1 MPENNPIFWQTKLAA
16 RLHDPAE
23 KALVLLRDPAGHENG
38 TSLAAARLLGLHAMD
53 DNGMPLTD
61 DAPSAR
67 VFKNSLPTNI
77 YRHAQRADWWA
88 SAADRPQWPMQQEQ
102 TPEGKTFAYARWA
115 QVRWTNAPALI
126 HPLSGAK
133 YDLHSLSETDF
144 GDIRGRAQTH
154 IFALLDALNL
164 PALEQRTPVDWRRA
178 LLALWRFAPELRE
191 ENDNGKL
198 GELWKLLPADT
209 RIPDHSIWDH
219 LDLVSAFAGAF
230 AADPQGEAAL
240 LTLSI
245 GPVQPFIA
253 AARKMEDLWAGSH
266 LLSRLAWQ
274 AMRVVCERLGPD
286 AILFPRLRGVP
297 QVDAWLYQECKLPE
311 ELFTNCDWKDGS
323 NTDANP
329 LFAAALPNRFVAAV
343 PASQAREIAEAV
355 ECEARRWMQ
364 EQGAETLR
372 RLLREA
378 GLPDSDES
386 LYCFQQMREQL
397 EGFPEVH
404 WAAVPFSLIATR
416 DKEHQHDLDTTA
428 LTDAM
433 RPFFGA
439 QPGQPCGFLA
449 TPAWKL
455 LSKELQAKGEDGTPF
470 TFFAPNPGVLYPAIY
485 DLAERALAA
494 AKTLRPFD
502 QSAQRGWRCTLSGEA
517 EWLTHDKAL
526 LDKSAGE
533 RKKQDTLWNRIA
545 KDKPAWAKEGEHLRA
560 LPAIKR
566 LWPTL
571 FAEEVGSLLDKGGS
585 VGRFMVSTHT
595 MALAHQ
601 LDQWLDKKKGKGE
614 GWEDFRKTQP
624 AARTPAALPR
634 KLMRQRKDNE
644 GAWEIA
650 TQIPALLDEAS
661 ENGDEALD
669 VRSAIKKLLAHGRDD
684 GKDLQLENYY
694 ALIKM
699 DGDNM
704 GAWLSGSEEKA
715 ISYADSFH
723 PKVRDGFDKLAARSA
738 DIKAYGEQKRPVSPG
753 RHLAISAALNDFSL
767 SVVRHIVEQEY
778 LGRLIYAG
786 GDDVFAM
793 LPVVDLLPAMQRLNC
808 AWQGHDPHDSRDKE
822 ESLREKKE
830 VLILQKGFAVLL
842 EKQGEKTRKRLM
854 RMMGTAA
861 TASCGAVIAHHQAPL
876 AAVIRELNTAEHR
889 AKNEGGRDAF
899 SITVL
904 KRSGGALRLTAKWGN
919 GDNDDEPSAPDV
931 LHRLRLFLAADGVSR
946 RAAYH
951 TLQWLNARQLP
962 ALDESTHD
970 MFRTLLAQQFAQQ
983 AKREKKDDGRKLA
996 ADLLHL
1002 ALHEENMRKAT
1013 PKKRIEWLRSF
1024 ISTAEFLARE
1034 VRTDATQ
1041 EEDDE

>member
-23 KALVLLRDPAGHENG
+23 KALVLFRDPAGHEKG
-38 TSLAAARLLGLHAMD
+38 TSLNLAALLGLLD
-53 DNGMPLTD
+53 EKG
-61 DAPSAR
+61 R
-67 VFKNSLPTNI
+67 LPTDTARNI
-77 YRHAQRADWWA
+77 KHADWWA
-88 SAADRPQWPMQQEQ
+88 AAADRPQWPKEM
-102 TPEGKTFAYARWA
+102 GAH
-115 QVRWTNAPALI
+115 VRWTRDPVLV
-126 HPLSGAK
+126 HPLSGK
-133 YDLHSLSETDF
+133 QPDKLPGGLGDTDYL
-144 GDIRGRAQTH
+144 DVRERAEKH
-154 IFALLDALNL
+154 HRDVLGALNL
-164 PALEQRTPVDWRRA
+164 PAPENRTPEDWRRA

-191 ENDNGKL
+191 EADNGAL

-230 AADPQGEAAL
+230 AADPKGEAAL

-266 LLSRLAWQ
+266 LLSRLSWE

-297 QVDAWLYQECKLPE
+297 QVDAWLYKECSLPE
-311 ELFTNCDWKDGS
+311 KLFKNCEWKKSG

-355 ECEARRWMQ
+355 EKAAREWMQ
-364 EQGAETLR
+364 KLGKETLR
-372 RLLREA
+372 RLLQEA
-378 GLPDSDES
+378 GMSADDEN

-397 EGFPEVH
+397 DGFPEVH
-404 WAAVPFSLIATR
+404 WAAVPFSLIRPRNAERQT
-416 DKEHQHDLDTTA
+416 DLDTSELIA
-428 LTDAM
+428 AM
-433 RPFFGA
+433 RPFFGTA
-439 QPGQPCGFLA
+439 QNEAPGFLG
-449 TPAWKL
+449 TPAWQL
-455 LSKELQAKGEDGTPF
+455 LAKEIQTTDENGAPF

-485 DLAERALAA
+485 ELAERALAA

-517 EWLTHDKAL
+517 EWLTHDESL
-526 LDKSAGE
+526 LHVPAGQ
-533 RKKQDTLWNRIA
+533 RTGTLWQNIA
-545 KDKPAWAKEGEHLRA
+545 AKRPAWAKKGEYLSA

-571 FAEEVGSLLDKGGS
+571 VAEEVGALLGANTA
-585 VGRFMVSTHT
+585 GRFMVSTHT

-601 LDQWLDKKKGKGE
+601 LDQWLEQGGMTASGLKDVQEKHHVE
-614 GWEDFRKTQP
+614 R
-624 AARTPAALPR
+624 AALPR
-634 KLMRQRKDNE
+634 RLIRRHHHHAADALKD
-644 GAWEIA
+644 AA
-650 TQIPALLDEAS
+650 ALPALLDKAAEMD
-661 ENGDEALD
+661 NALD
-669 VRSAIKKLLAHGRDD
+669 AAAIQRIVKSTLCGEGKSAS
-684 GKDLQLENYY
+684 LENYY

-715 ISYADSFH
+715 IRYLDSFH
-723 PKVRDGFDKLAARSA
+723 TKVRQGFETAAAPGS
-738 DIKAYGEQKRPVSPG
+738 DLDAYGKQKRPVSPG

-767 SVVRHIVEQEY
+767 SVVRHIVEHEY

-793 LPVVDLLPAMQRLNC
+793 LPVADLLPAMQRLNC
-808 AWQGHDPHDSRDKE
+808 AWQGHDDPKH
-822 ESLREKKE
+822 ESGYNKRGGLTLKN
-830 VLILQKGFAVLL
+830 GFALL
-842 EKQGEKTRKRLM
+842 RGRLM
-854 RMMGTAA
+854 RMMGTTA
-861 TASCGAVIAHHQAPL
+861 TASCGAVIAHHQTPL
-876 AAVIRELNTAEHR
+876 AAVMRELNAAEHR

-899 SITVL
+899 SLTVL
-904 KRSGGALRLTAKWGN
+904 KRSGGALRLSAKWG
-919 GDNDDEPSAPDV
+919 EAPNA
-931 LHRLRLFLAADGVSR
+931 LHRLRRFLAADGVSR

-951 TLQWLNARQLP
+951 TLQWLNVRELP
-962 ALDESTHD
+962 ALDESTHE
-970 MFRTLLAQQFAQQ
+970 MFCTLLKQQFAQQ
-983 AKREKKDDGRKLA
+983 AQGKELKSRGQAVAEP
-996 ADLLHL
+996 LLQL
-1002 ALHEENMRKAT
+1002 VLREENV
-1013 PKKRIEWLRSF
+1013 PEKRIDWLRNF

>member
-1 MPENNPIFWQTKLAA
+1 MTAILWQTKLAA

-23 KALVLLRDPAGHENG
+23 KALVLFRDPAGHEKG
-38 TSLAAARLLGLHAMD
+38 TSLNLAALLGLLD
-53 DNGMPLTD
+53 EKG
-61 DAPSAR
+61 R
-67 VFKNSLPTNI
+67 LPTDTA
-77 YRHAQRADWWA
+77 RHIKHADWWA
-88 SAADRPQWPMQQEQ
+88 AAADRPQWPKEM
-102 TPEGKTFAYARWA
+102 GAH
-115 QVRWTNAPALI
+115 VRWTRDPVLI
-126 HPLSGAK
+126 HPLSGK
-133 YDLHSLSETDF
+133 QLDKLPGGLGDTDYL
-144 GDIRGRAQTH
+144 DVRERAEKH
-154 IFALLDALNL
+154 HRDVLGALNL
-164 PALEQRTPVDWRRA
+164 PAPESRTPEDWRRA

-191 ENDNGKL
+191 DDDFGKL
-198 GELWKLLPADT
+198 GALWKLLPADT

-230 AADPQGEAAL
+230 AADPAGEVAL

-266 LLSRLAWQ
+266 LLSRLSWE

-297 QVDAWLYQECKLPE
+297 QVDAWLYKECSLPE
-311 ELFTNCDWKDGS
+311 ALFEGCEWKDGS

-343 PASQAREIAEAV
+343 PASQAQDIAKEV
-355 ECEARRWMQ
+355 EQQARRWIQ
-364 EQGAETLR
+364 EKGKETVR
-372 RLLREA
+372 CLLQEA
-378 GLPDSDES
+378 GMSADDES
-386 LYCFQQMREQL
+386 LYCFQQMQGQL

-502 QSAQRGWRCTLSGEA
+502 QSAQRGWRCTLSGET
-517 EWLTHDKAL
+517 EWLTHDESL
-526 LDKSAGE
+526 LHVPAGK
-533 RKKQDTLWNRIA
+533 RTGTLWQNIA
-545 KDKPAWAKEGEHLRA
+545 AKRPAWAKKGEYLSA

-585 VGRFMVSTHT
+585 AGRFMVSTHT
-595 MALAHQ
+595 MALASQ
-601 LDQWLDKKKGKGE
+601 LDTWLEKGGLTADGFAKVQE
-614 GWEDFRKTQP
+614 KHRAER
-624 AARTPAALPR
+624 AALPR
-634 KLMRQRKDNE
+634 RLLRRYRHMPDELKD
-644 GAWEIA
+644 AA
-650 TQIPALLDEAS
+650 QLPALLDMAAEMDDDHAAEA
-661 ENGDEALD
+661 AAIQRA
-669 VRSAIKKLLAHGRDD
+669 VRDTLARARDD
-684 GKDLQLENYY
+684 GKGIQLENYY

-715 ISYADSFH
+715 ISYTDSFH
-723 PKVRDGFDKLAARSA
+723 LKVRDGFDKLAARSA

-793 LPVVDLLPAMQRLNC
+793 LPVADLLRAMQRLNC
-808 AWQGHDPHDSRDKE
+808 AWQGHDPRDSRDKKG
-822 ESLREKKE
+822 L
-830 VLILQKGFAVLL
+830 LLTDGFALL
-842 EKQGEKTRKRLM
+842 HGRLM
-854 RMMGTAA
+854 RMMGTTA

-876 AAVIRELNTAEHR
+876 AAVMRELTAAEHR
-889 AKNEGGRDAF
+889 AKSEGGRDAF
-899 SITVL
+899 SITVI
-904 KRSGGALRLTAKWGN
+904 KRSGGALRLTAKWGK
-919 GDNDDEPSAPDV
+919 GEDNAPPAV
-931 LHRLRLFLAADGVSR
+931 LHRLRRFLATDGVSR

-951 TLQWLNARQLP
+951 ALQWLNARQLP
-962 ALDESTHD
+962 ALDENTRD

-983 AKREKKDDGRKLA
+983 AQGKELKSKGQALAALLLQLALREKS
-996 ADLLHL
+996 
-1002 ALHEENMRKAT
+1002 T
-1013 PKKRIEWLRSF
+1013 PDERIPWLRNF
-1024 ISTAEFLARE
+1024 IATAEFLARE
-1034 VRTDATQ
+1034 VRTNATQ

>member
-1 MPENNPIFWQTKLAA
+1 MTAILWQTKLAA

-23 KALVLLRDPAGHENG
+23 KALVLFRDPAGHENG
-38 TSLAAARLLGLHAMD
+38 TSLAAARLLELHAID
-53 DNGMPLTD
+53 EDGVPLAG
-61 DAPSAR
+61 DAPATR
-67 VFKNSLPTNI
+67 VFKGSLPANI

-88 SAADRPQWPMQQEQ
+88 AAADRPQWPMQQGQ
-102 TPEGKTFAYARWA
+102 TAEGKTFAYAPWA
-115 QVRWTNAPALI
+115 QVRWTKEPKLI
-126 HPLSGAK
+126 HPLSGK
-133 YDLHSLSETDF
+133 SYDLHSLKETDF
-144 GDIRGRAQTH
+144 GDIRQRATAH
-154 IFALLDALNL
+154 TVALLDALNL
-164 PALEQRTPVDWRRA
+164 PALESRDDKDWRRA

-191 ENDNGKL
+191 DADNGAL

-230 AADPQGEAAL
+230 AADPKGEAAL

-266 LLSRLAWQ
+266 LLSRLSWE

-297 QVDAWLYQECKLPE
+297 QVDAWLYKECSLPE
-311 ELFTNCDWKDGS
+311 ALFEGCEWKDGS

-343 PASQAREIAEAV
+343 PASQAQDIARAV
-355 ECEARRWMQ
+355 EQEARRWMQ
-364 EQGAETLR
+364 EQGEKTIQ
-372 RLLREA
+372 LLLNEA
-378 GLPDSDES
+378 GIADSDKQA
-386 LYCFQQMREQL
+386 YCWQQMREQL

-494 AKTLRPFD
+494 AKTLRPFE

-526 LDKSAGE
+526 LDKSVGQ
-533 RKKQDTLWNRIA
+533 RSDSLWQKIA
-545 KDKPAWAKEGEHLRA
+545 AKRPAWAKKGEYLSA

-571 FAEEVGSLLDKGGS
+571 FAKEVGALLDKGDS
-585 VGRFMVSTHT
+585 AGRFMVSTHT
-595 MALAHQ
+595 MALASQ
-601 LDQWLDKKKGKGE
+601 LDTWLEKGGLTADGFAKVQE
-614 GWEDFRKTQP
+614 KYRAER
-624 AARTPAALPR
+624 AALPR
-634 KLMRQRKDNE
+634 RLLRRYRHMPEELKD
-644 GAWEIA
+644 AA
-650 TQIPALLDEAS
+650 QLPALLDMAAEMDDDHAAEA
-661 ENGDEALD
+661 AAIQRA
-669 VRSAIKKLLAHGRDD
+669 VRDTLARARDD
-684 GKDLQLENYY
+684 GKGIQLENYY

-715 ISYADSFH
+715 ISYTDSFH
-723 PKVRDGFDKLAARSA
+723 LKVRDGFDKLAARSA

-793 LPVVDLLPAMQRLNC
+793 LPVADLLRAMQRLNC
-808 AWQGHDPHDSRDKE
+808 AWQGHDPRDSRDKKG
-822 ESLREKKE
+822 L
-830 VLILQKGFAVLL
+830 LLTDGFALL
-842 EKQGEKTRKRLM
+842 RGRLM
-854 RMMGTAA
+854 RMMGTTA

-876 AAVIRELNTAEHR
+876 AAVMRELTAAEHR
-889 AKNEGGRDAF
+889 AKSEGGRDAF

-904 KRSGGALRLTAKWGN
+904 KRSGGALRLTAKWG
-919 GDNDDEPSAPDV
+919 EAPDV

-951 TLQWLNARQLP
+951 TLQWLNARELP
-962 ALDESTHD
+962 ALDENTHD

-983 AKREKKDDGRKLA
+983 AQGKELKSQGQTLA
-996 ADLLHL
+996 APLLQL
-1002 ALHEENMRKAT
+1002 ALKQPCE
-1013 PKKRIEWLRSF
+1013 RIAWLRNF

-1041 EEDDE
+1041 EEDDK

>member
-1 MPENNPIFWQTKLAA
+1 
-16 RLHDPAE
+16 
-23 KALVLLRDPAGHENG
+23 
-38 TSLAAARLLGLHAMD
+38 
-53 DNGMPLTD
+53 
-61 DAPSAR
+61 
-67 VFKNSLPTNI
+67 
-77 YRHAQRADWWA
+77 
-88 SAADRPQWPMQQEQ
+88 WPMLQGQ
-102 TPEGKTFAYARWA
+102 TAEGKTFAYAPWA
-115 QVRWTNAPALI
+115 QVRWTKEPKLI
-126 HPLSGAK
+126 HPLSGAE
-133 YDLHSLSETDF
+133 YDLHRLSETDF
-144 GDIRGRAQTH
+144 KDIRQRSKEH
-154 IFALLDALNL
+154 VFALLDALNL
-164 PALEQRTPVDWRRA
+164 PALEGRTPADWRRA

-191 ENDNGKL
+191 DNDFGKL
-198 GELWKLLPADT
+198 GALWKLLPADT

-266 LLSRLAWQ
+266 LLSRLSWE

-297 QVDAWLYQECKLPE
+297 QVDAWLYKECSLPE
-311 ELFTNCDWKDGS
+311 KLFKNCEWKKSG

-343 PASQAREIAEAV
+343 PASQAQDIARAV
-355 ECEARRWMQ
+355 EQEARRWMQ
-364 EQGAETLR
+364 EQGEKTIQ
-372 RLLREA
+372 LLLNEA
-378 GLPDSDES
+378 GIADSDKQA
-386 LYCFQQMREQL
+386 YCWQQMREQL

-517 EWLTHDKAL
+517 EWLTHDESL
-526 LDKSAGE
+526 LHVPAGM
-533 RKKQDTLWNRIA
+533 RTGTLWQNIA
-545 KDKPAWAKEGEHLRA
+545 AKRPAWAKKGEYLSA

-585 VGRFMVSTHT
+585 AGRFMVSTHT

-601 LDQWLDKKKGKGE
+601 LGIWLEKGGLTADGFAKVQE
-614 GWEDFRKTQP
+614 KHRAER
-624 AARTPAALPR
+624 AALPR
-634 KLMRQRKDNE
+634 RLLRRYRHMPDELKD
-644 GAWEIA
+644 AA
-650 TQIPALLDEAS
+650 QLPALLDMAAEMDNTTEAAKEEIAKIQRIVKS
-661 ENGDEALD
+661 T
-669 VRSAIKKLLAHGRDD
+669 LARGRDD
-684 GKDLQLENYY
+684 GKDIQLETYY

-715 ISYADSFH
+715 IRYLYCFH
-723 PKVRDGFDKLAARSA
+723 PEVCAGFKNLAAQNA
-738 DIKAYGEQKRPVSPG
+738 DIKAYRKQKRPVSPG

-793 LPVVDLLPAMQRLNC
+793 LPVADLLRAMQRLNC
-808 AWQGHDPHDSRDKE
+808 AWQGHDPAPCNE
-822 ESLREKKE
+822 QEKKGL
-830 VLILQKGFAVLL
+830 VLKDGFALLLQKQKRGK
-842 EKQGEKTRKRLM
+842 ETRKHLM
-854 RMMGTAA
+854 RMMGTTA

-876 AAVIRELNTAEHR
+876 TAVIRELNAAEHR
-889 AKNEGGRDAF
+889 AKSEGGRDAF

-904 KRSGGALRLTAKWGN
+904 KRSGGALRLTAKWGK

-983 AKREKKDDGRKLA
+983 AKPEKKDDGRKLA
-996 ADLLHL
+996 EPLLQL
-1002 ALHEENMRKAT
+1002 ARREEKA
-1013 PKKRIEWLRSF
+1013 PDKRINWLRSF

>member
-1 MPENNPIFWQTKLAA
+1 MNTILWQTKLAA

-23 KALVLLRDPAGHENG
+23 KALVLFRDPAGHEKG
-38 TSLAAARLLGLHAMD
+38 TSLNLAALLGLLDEKGH
-53 DNGMPLTD
+53 LTAD
-61 DAPSAR
+61 MAR
-67 VFKNSLPTNI
+67 HVK
-77 YRHAQRADWWA
+77 YADWWA
-88 SAADRPQWPMQQEQ
+88 AAADRPQWPKEM
-102 TPEGKTFAYARWA
+102 GAH
-115 QVRWTNAPALI
+115 VRWTRNPVLI
-126 HPLSGAK
+126 HPLSGKLLPELPGGLGDTDYLDVRERA
-133 YDLHSLSETDF
+133 ETHQRDVLKTL
-144 GDIRGRAQTH
+144 A
-154 IFALLDALNL
+154 L
-164 PALEQRTPVDWRRA
+164 PAPEQRTPADWRRA

-191 ENDNGKL
+191 DADNGTL

-230 AADPQGEAAL
+230 AADPQGDVAL

-266 LLSRLAWQ
+266 LLSRLSWQ

-311 ELFTNCDWKDGS
+311 ALFKDCNWKDSS

-343 PASQAREIAEAV
+343 PASQARDIAEAV
-355 ECEARRWMQ
+355 EREARRWMQ

-378 GLPDSDES
+378 GFPDGDES

-397 EGFPEVH
+397 DGFPEVH
-404 WAAVPFSLIATR
+404 WAAAPFSLIQPR
-416 DKEHQHDLDTTA
+416 NKEKQTDLDTAA
-428 LTDAM
+428 LSETM

-439 QPGQPCGFLA
+439 QPGQPCGFLD

-455 LSKELQAKGEDGTPF
+455 LSKELQAKSEDGTPF

-494 AKTLRPFD
+494 AKTLRPFE
-502 QSAQRGWRCTLSGEA
+502 QNAQRGWRCTLSGEA
-517 EWLTHDKAL
+517 EWLTHDKKL
-526 LDKSAGE
+526 LHVPAGKRE
-533 RKKQDTLWNRIA
+533 GTLWQSIA
-545 KDKPAWAKEGEHLRA
+545 EKRAAWAKKGEYLSA

-566 LWPTL
+566 LWPTR
-571 FAEEVGSLLDKGGS
+571 FAEEVGTLLDERNS
-585 VGRFMVSTHT
+585 AGRFMVSTHT

-601 LDQWLDKKKGKGE
+601 LDVWLQKGGLTAPGLGELQKKHHTE
-614 GWEDFRKTQP
+614 H
-624 AARTPAALPR
+624 AALPR
-634 KLMRQRKDNE
+634 RLMRHASVNADALKD
-644 GAWEIA
+644 AA
-650 TQIPALLDEAS
+650 TLPALLDIAADMGETSEAA
-661 ENGDEALD
+661 DIQRA
-669 VRSAIKKLLAHGRDD
+669 VRTTLARGRDD
-684 GKDLQLENYY
+684 DQNIQLETYY

-704 GAWLSGSEEKA
+704 GEWLSGSDAKA
-715 ISYADSFH
+715 ICYRDSFH
-723 PKVRDGFDKLAARSA
+723 KKVRDGFDKLAARNA
-738 DIKAYGEQKRPVSPG
+738 DIKAYGNQKRPVSPG

-793 LPVVDLLPAMQRLNC
+793 LPVADLLPAMQRLNC
-808 AWQGHDPHDSRDKE
+808 AWQGHDPRDTRDKQG
-822 ESLREKKE
+822 L
-830 VLILQKGFAVLL
+830 LLQDGFALL
-842 EKQGEKTRKRLM
+842 PHKKGARLM
-854 RMMGTAA
+854 RMMGTTA

-876 AAVIRELNTAEHR
+876 AAVMRELNAAEHR

-899 SITVL
+899 SLTVL
-904 KRSGGALRLTAKWGN
+904 KRSGGALRLTAKWG
-919 GDNDDEPSAPDV
+919 EAPDA
-931 LHRLRLFLAADGVSR
+931 LHRLRRFLAAEGVSR

-951 TLQWLNARQLP
+951 TLQWLNARELP
-962 ALDESTHD
+962 ALSSETED
-970 MFRTLLAQQFAQQ
+970 MFRILLAQQFAQQ
-983 AKREKKDDGRKLA
+983 AQYGGGQKSQGRALA
-996 ADLLHL
+996 APLLQL
-1002 ALHEENMRKAT
+1002 ALREENT
-1013 PKKRIEWLRSF
+1013 PEKRIEWLRNF

-1034 VRTDATQ
+1034 VRSDDASQ
-1041 EEDDE
+1041 ECNK